1 MKAVIL
7 AAGKGT
13 RFGEIT
19 KTTPKALIK
28 ISPHQASPLTAIQKR
43 GGLGTGQAGKP
54 IIEYTLDSLPR
65 KITEVYLVIGHLGGL
80 IKKHIG
86 KEYKGRKITYIKL
99 KKLTGTAT
107 AIWRAKRYLGRNK
120 FLVLYGDDIYSK
132 KELEKLVRFDW
143 AFGLAK
149 TIPPTPKYLNMVL
162 DSKKYIIQ
170 ALYPTKKEMRTGIL
184 VSTGAYVMDSRI
196 FKYKP
201 VKLSNGEYGL
211 PQTMLAAAK
220 DIPIK
225 GVVMKNWLQINR
237 PEDIKKAEK
246 LLK

>member
-19 KTTPKALIK
+19 KTTPKSLIK
-28 ISPHQASPLTAIQKR
+28 IS
-43 GGLGTGQAGKP
+43 GKP
-54 IIEYTLDSLPR
+54 IIEYTLEALPSSI
-65 KITEVYLVIGHLGGL
+65 KEVYLVTGHLGDQ

-86 KEYKGRKITYIKL
+86 KKYEGLKIKYIES

-107 AIWRAKRYLGRNK
+107 AVYGAKKYLGKARPREAEGEAGEK

-132 KELEKLVRFDW
+132 KELEKLIRFPW

-149 TIPPTPKYLNMVL
+149 SIPPTPKYLNIIL
-162 DSKKYIIQ
+162 DSKKYIIR
-170 ALYPTKKEMRTGIL
+170 ALYPTEKEMKTGIL
-184 VSTGAYVMDSRI
+184 ISTGSYVMDTRI

-201 VKLSNGEYGL
+201 IRLGNGEYGL
-211 PQTMLAAAK
+211 PQTMLKAAK
-220 DIPIK
+220 DVPIR
-225 GVVMKNWLQINR
+225 GVVMKKWIQINYPR
-237 PEDIKKAEK
+237 DIERAEK
-246 LLK
+246 MLK

>member
-1 MKAVIL
+1 MKALIL

-19 KTTPKALIK
+19 KKIPKSLVLV
-28 ISPHQASPLTAIQKR
+28 S
-43 GGLGTGQAGKP
+43 GKP
-54 IIEYTLDSLPR
+54 IIEYTLDSLPSSI
-65 KITEVYLVIGHLGGL
+65 KEVYLVIGHLGDQ
-80 IKKHIG
+80 IKKHLG
-86 KEYKGRKITYIKL
+86 KEFNGKKIKYIEL

-107 AIWRAKRYLGRNK
+107 AVWQAKKYLSKEK

-132 KELEKLVRFDW
+132 KELEKLVQFPW

-149 TIPPTPKYLNMVL
+149 TIPPSPKYLNMVL
-162 DSKKYIIQ
+162 DSKNFIIQ
-170 ALYPTKKEMRTGIL
+170 ALYPTRKEMKTGII
-184 VSTGAYVMDSRI
+184 VSTGAYIMDGRI

-201 VKLSNGEYGL
+201 VKLTSGEYGL
-211 PQTMLAAAK
+211 PQTILSAAK

-225 GVVMKNWLQINR
+225 GIVMKKWLQINR

-246 LLK
+246 ELK